1 VANDLF
7 VTIMFRSMKTRRMII
22 ALGAGLAVLVALHP
36 PWTARAVVM
45 RMSFDV
51 PAAPPATVFDTVT
64 WVIASAPVY
73 LRPSLGVSAQ
83 QLAGYQ
89 ARISKGDTSA
99 AREWQIRIE
108 NIERRY
114 RVPDTLRSKW
124 TRDTDTGGAT
134 PAVAF
139 TRRIVTAHFEVDV
152 VRLGVYLLAVV
163 AATTAAAIITSRL
176 SA

>member
-1 VANDLF
+1 
-7 VTIMFRSMKTRRMII
+7 MKTRRMII
-22 ALGAGLAVLVALHP
+22 ALGAGLAALVALHP

-64 WVIASAPVY
+64 WVIPSAPIY
-73 LRPSLGVSAQ
+73 ARPSLGVSAQ

-99 AREWQIRIE
+99 AREWQSRIE

-124 TRDTDTGGAT
+124 TRDTDTGGAA

-139 TRRIVTAHFEVDV
+139 TRRIVTAQFEVDV

-163 AATTAAAIITSRL
+163 AATTAATIITSRL